1 MAVLYVSEF
10 RNLPFTD
17 NDVGQFANAAEWAA
31 DQTVAIGGTST
42 PSSAFNAATRFV
54 LLSADSVCSVAWT
67 LPGQALHS
75 DRNKSAHPSKYA
87 DPFWRAAGH
96 EGLGDQQHLA
106 RPSAIGVTQDDRTPQ
121 TP

>member
-67 LPGQALHS
+67 LPGASTAQRPQQICASQQIRRSFLACS
-75 DRNKSAHPSKYA
+75 
-87 DPFWRAAGH
+87 RA
-96 EGLGDQQHLA
+96 
-106 RPSAIGVTQDDRTPQ
+106 
-121 TP
+121 